1 MTDKGGVSAKNR
13 VEQDLFGLLFVTGR
27 GGRAILALRRNFLA
41 VDDWDEVLLA
51 LALGWGVLVGTYS
64 SVGLAVPLLVLL
76 KAGGEEAE

>member
-1 MTDKGGVSAKNR
+1 MIGS
-13 VEQDLFGLLFVTGR
+13 F
-27 GGRAILALRRNFLA
+27 
-41 VDDWDEVLLA
+41 A

>member
-1 MTDKGGVSAKNR
+1 MMRKYKKEDRLV
-13 VEQDLFGLLFVTGR
+13 LFDRSLTLSRTALTLTLL
-27 GGRAILALRRNFLA
+27 AILALVFFGGS
-41 VDDWDEVLLA
+41 VIGSFA